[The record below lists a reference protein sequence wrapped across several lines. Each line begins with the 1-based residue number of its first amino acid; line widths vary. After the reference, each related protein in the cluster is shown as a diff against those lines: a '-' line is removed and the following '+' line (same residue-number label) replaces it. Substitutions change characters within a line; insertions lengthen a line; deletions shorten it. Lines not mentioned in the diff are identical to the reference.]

1 MAAGERAMIPDSVL
15 RQKKIYISGL
25 SRLENAALARYLV
38 QETGVSCEEVS
49 FEHMETLGHGS
60 HPPKSLLFL
69 MDALDPGLRST
80 SQANNGGTDGTLPAG
95 LFHILFRE
103 GLNGD
108 GPDKTSPGCI
118 CGFFYRFDSADRFL
132 YALLDLFTDREL
144 LPQGPPVG
152 FMRPGYAH
160 DQPGGHP
167 LSPREF
173 HILFLMAGG
182 LHNIDIA
189 ARLSISGHTVRTHLY
204 NIFRKIDVRSR
215 VQASL
220 WVHKNVEKF
229 FCVI

>member
-25 SRLENAALARYLV
+25 SRLENAVLARFLA
-38 QETGVSCEEVS
+38 QETGLPCEEVS
-49 FEHMETLGHGS
+49 FEQMKALGRGP

-69 MDALDPGLRST
+69 MDAFDPGLRAANPEKNG
-80 SQANNGGTDGTLPAG
+80 QANGMLPAG
-95 LFHILFRE
+95 LFPILFRE
-103 GLNGD
+103 DSNGN
-108 GPDKTSPGCI
+108 GPDKTAPGCL
-118 CGFFYRFDSADRFL
+118 CGFFYRFDSAERFL
-132 YALLDLFTDREL
+132 QALLDLFTNREWI
-144 LPQGPPVG
+144 PQGPPVG
-152 FMRPGYAH
+152 FIRPGFAH
-160 DQPGGHP
+160 DQAGGHR

-182 LHNIDIA
+182 LHNGDIA

-204 NIFRKIDVRSR
+204 NIFRKINVRSR

-220 WVHKNVEKF
+220 WVHQNVEKF

>member
-1 MAAGERAMIPDSVL
+1 MIPDSVL
-15 RQKKIYISGL
+15 RQKKIYISGV
-25 SRLENAALARYLV
+25 SRLENAALARFLV
-38 QETGVSCEEVS
+38 QETGVPCEEVS
-49 FEHMETLGHGS
+49 FEHMETLGRGP

-80 SQANNGGTDGTLPAG
+80 SQANNGGTNGTLPAG
-95 LFHILFRE
+95 LFPILFRE
-103 GLNGD
+103 DPNGN
-108 GPDKTSPGCI
+108 GPDKTAPGCL

-132 YALLDLFTDREL
+132 QALLDLFTDREL
-144 LPQGPPVG
+144 IPQGPPVG
-152 FMRPGYAH
+152 FVRPRYAH
-160 DQPGGHP
+160 DQAVTHP

-182 LHNIDIA
+182 LHNGDIA

-204 NIFRKIDVRSR
+204 NIFRKINVRSR

-220 WVHKNVEKF
+220 WVHQNVEKF